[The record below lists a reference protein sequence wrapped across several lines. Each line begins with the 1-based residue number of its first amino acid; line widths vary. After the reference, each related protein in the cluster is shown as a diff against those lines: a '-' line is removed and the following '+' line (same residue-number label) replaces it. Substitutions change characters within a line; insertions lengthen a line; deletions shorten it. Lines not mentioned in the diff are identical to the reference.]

1 MSSGASVAQAPDNAP
16 SGIPDQPSGSGGLST
31 KAKVFIGLGA
41 YLGVAILL
49 LLIFGN
55 DGKNEAFKPQNEFKL
70 EEWIGIHLG
79 SVDLSIN
86 KAVLYLFLASG
97 LTIFTMTW
105 IAKRMQQKPN
115 RVQVAVEVAYDLT
128 KNTIV
133 GGSLDKKMAARWFP
147 FIAALF
153 FWIWFSNMIGFLPL
167 PTNTEHT
174 FTVFGAEIPSFAI
187 YAATANLS
195 IPLVLALV
203 VWVSYHVEGIR
214 AKGFRKYLASWLPPG
229 LEEMNPVA
237 KAFIFVIEAISHF
250 ARLISLSVRL
260 FANILAGHLLLLFM
274 GGGLAVLL
282 GIAALGALTFPLA
295 FFFFILE
302 VGLIAT
308 LQAFIFSTL
317 TAIYIGGATSASH

>member
-1 MSSGASVAQAPDNAP
+1 MT
-16 SGIPDQPSGSGGLST
+16 T
-31 KAKVFIGLGA
+31 KVKVLIGVGA
-41 YLGVAILL
+41 YLAVAILM
-49 LLIFGN
+49 LLIFGSS
-55 DGKNEAFKPQNEFKL
+55 GKNEDFQPQNEFKL
-70 EEWIGIHLG
+70 EPWISIHLG
-79 SVDLSIN
+79 GVDLSVN
-86 KAVLYLFLASG
+86 KAVLYLVLAST
-97 LTIFTMTW
+97 LTIFTMVW
-105 IAKRMQQKPN
+105 ISRRMHQKPN
-115 RVQVAVEVAYDLT
+115 RVQTAVEVAYDLT
-128 KNTIV
+128 KNTIT
-133 GGSLDKKMAARWFP
+133 GGSLEAKMATRWFP
-147 FIAALF
+147 FLAALF

-174 FTVFGAEIPSFAI
+174 VDILGAQIPSFAI

-195 IPLVLALV
+195 IPLVLTLV
-203 VWVSYHVEGIR
+203 VWVSYHVEGVR
-214 AKGFRKYLASWLPPG
+214 DKGVVKYLASWLPPG
-229 LEEMNPVA
+229 LEEMNPIA
-237 KAFIFVIEAISHF
+237 KGFIFVIEAISHF

-317 TAIYIGGATSASH
+317 TAIYLGGATSASH

>member
-1 MSSGASVAQAPDNAP
+1 MR
-16 SGIPDQPSGSGGLST
+16 T
-31 KAKVFIGLGA
+31 KTKVLIGLGA
-41 YLGVAILL
+41 YLALAILM
-49 LLIFGN
+49 LLIFGSA
-55 DGKNEAFKPQNEFKL
+55 GKNEEFQPQNEFKL
-70 EEWIGIHLG
+70 EPWLSIHLG

-86 KAVLYLFLASG
+86 KAVLYLLLASG
-97 LTIFTMTW
+97 LTIATMTW
-105 IAKRMQQKPN
+105 LSRRMAQKPN
-115 RVQVAVEVAYDLT
+115 RVQTAVEVAYDLT
-128 KNTIV
+128 KNNIT
-133 GGSLDKKMAARWFP
+133 GGNLDQATAVRWFP
-147 FIAALF
+147 FLAALF
-153 FWIWFSNMIGFLPL
+153 FFIWFSNIIGFLPL
-167 PTNTEHT
+167 PINTEHT
-174 FTVFGAEIPSFAI
+174 VSIFGLELPAFAL

-195 IPLVLALV
+195 IPLVLTLV

-214 AKGFRKYLASWLPPG
+214 AKGFFKYLASWLPPG
-229 LEEMNPVA
+229 LEEMNPIA
-237 KAFIFVIEAISHF
+237 KGFIFVIEAISHF

-317 TAIYIGGATSASH
+317 TAIYIGGATAASH